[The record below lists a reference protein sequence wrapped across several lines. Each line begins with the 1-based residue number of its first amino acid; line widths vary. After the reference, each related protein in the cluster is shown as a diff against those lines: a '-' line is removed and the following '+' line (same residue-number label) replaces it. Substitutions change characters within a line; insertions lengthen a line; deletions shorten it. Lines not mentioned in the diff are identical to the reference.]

1 MNFKYT
7 VCIVSSPQAVE
18 RLQDGRKTEPL
29 FSSLQLQAQ
38 TDDCWC
44 HVGRKVRA
52 FGALPVIS
60 LPSSI
65 QRWGRRSAVCSRS
78 WREERRGERRGEK
91 RGEERRGEERREKRE
106 EKRREKREEE
116 RREGWGEKEGGRGRN
131 SSKREREKEVRKDV
145 KGGGRQS
152 QTKRV
157 EIHAT
162 VSMHTWTHSMGQNQA
177 CYSQGERG
185 RGVGGGWASS
195 PPPSPAHCGPK
206 PVNPAQGT
214 GRVQLDFSPA
224 HKPYQ
229 KLHTTSLT
237 HARVELVQYQKPAIT
252 VIN

>member
-1 MNFKYT
+1 MGEKLSHFF
-7 VCIVSSPQAVE
+7 
-18 RLQDGRKTEPL
+18 PL
-29 FSSLQLQAQ
+29 FSCKHRQ
-38 TDDCWC
+38 TI
-44 HVGRKVRA
+44 VGAKW
-52 FGALPVIS
+52 GE
-60 LPSSI
+60 
-65 QRWGRRSAVCSRS
+65 RWGLLGPYQWSACHLASRGEAGGLQCVLGLGEKRGEERGEER
-78 WREERRGERRGEK
+78 REERREEERRGEEREERREEEREERRGEK
-91 RGEERRGEERREKRE
+91 RGVRGKGR
-106 EKRREKREEE
+106 
-116 RREGWGEKEGGRGRN
+116 GRGRN